1 MESTIVED
9 NHTSKLCG
17 CCGPR
22 EASINEEN
30 VEAIRRDL
38 RRLESILGN
47 YDARE
52 DHDQL
57 DEMGI
62 EQLRLASFKA
72 ADALERYEDQL
83 TREDVDAFYDSLY
96 GILTSIKNLKSHGND
111 VASEIKH
118 VRSTII
124 KLSNEIDRLENKLRN
139 LPLPRANLKEDAP
152 LLEEDDVV
160 GIEEPR
166 TKLIGWLLKDD
177 GEYPRPKVISV
188 VGMGGT
194 GKTTLVKKVFD
205 DVIIKKSFRYHVW
218 TTISRSFTIEELLR
232 EIIRQIY
239 TVNRQPIPEGVYHM
253 RSSYL
258 KSIVKN
264 LLHQN
269 PFLLVLD
276 DVWSIRTWDAIKEAL
291 PKVNRS
297 RVLLTTRDFQ
307 IALTASVESNAEI
320 HTMDKLSPEDSKILF
335 CRKAFQDGGG
345 RCPAHLQETVGS
357 ILTKCDG
364 LPLAIISIAGFLRN
378 KETTSHQW
386 EMAYRNLGFE
396 LRMNQE
402 FAFTKKTLSLSYN
415 ELPRYLKSCFLYL
428 SMFPEDYTIEYN
440 RLIRLW
446 IAENFVQP
454 PEGRTMEEAAVDYF
468 KVLLN
473 KNLIQVAETSS
484 DGRAKSCHLHDIM
497 HKICILK
504 SKDQKFAAIHK
515 DNRDATWPNIIA
527 RRLSIHNTFPD
538 VDQIRENSLLRAL
551 LVFGLDAPLKQ
562 FPREITKLVHLRYL
576 SLRHTKVEEI
586 PSSISKLKNL
596 ETLDLKHAHEGFK
609 SLGDIGKMTSLQKL
623 CFFEA
628 AQGRRHVL
636 TTLGNLSKLRRLGV
650 INLRKEDGTALWS
663 SVRKLSQLRA
673 LSITSVD
680 EEEII
685 DLPDDKLSPH
695 RLQYLQ
701 RLYLTGPLKKL
712 PNWVS
717 MVTSLVRLS
726 LKWSRLNDDP
736 LEHLQNLPELV
747 HLELLQVHSGEKLH
761 FKNGGFKKLK
771 VLGLDK
777 FDQLKMIRVDEGA
790 LASLEKLI
798 IQRCMMLE
806 EVPIGIEHLTKIK
819 VLQLF
824 DMPQELI
831 MRLRPYGPDNWKIT
845 HIPQAYSTYSNGG
858 WESHSLKGSLYERES
873 IINLCWK

>member
-22 EASINEEN
+22 GNSIEED

-38 RRLESILGN
+38 RRLDSILGN

-52 DHDQL
+52 DHDDQL

-62 EQLRLASFKA
+62 EQLRLASFRA

-83 TREDVDAFYDSLY
+83 TREDADAFYDSLY
-96 GILTSIKNLKSHGND
+96 GILTSITKLKSHGDD

-124 KLSNEIDRLENKLRN
+124 NLSNEIDRLENKLRD
-139 LPLPRANLKEDAP
+139 LPLLWANLKEDVP

-166 TKLIGWLLKDD
+166 TKLMEWLLTDD
-177 GEYPRPKVISV
+177 GEYPRLKVISV

-194 GKTTLVKKVFD
+194 GKTILVKKAFD
-205 DVIIKKSFRYHVW
+205 DVIINKSFRYHVW
-218 TTISRSFTIEELLR
+218 TTVSRSFTIEELLR
-232 EIIRQIY
+232 DIIRQIY
-239 TVNRQPIPEGVYHM
+239 TINRQPIPQGVDHM
-253 RSSYL
+253 TISYL

-264 LLHQN
+264 SFQSSS
-269 PFLLVLD
+269 FLLVLD
-276 DVWSIRTWDAIKEAL
+276 NVWSIRAWDAIKEAL

-297 RVLLTTRDFQ
+297 RVLLTTRDFEK
-307 IALTASVESNAEI
+307 ALTASIELNGEI

-335 CRKAFQDGGG
+335 CRKAFEDG
-345 RCPAHLQETVGS
+345 RCPYHLEKTIGS
-357 ILTKCDG
+357 ILRKCDG

-378 KETTSHQW
+378 KETTTSHQW
-386 EMAYRNLGFE
+386 EMAYSNLGFE

-402 FAFTKKTLSLSYN
+402 LAFMKKTLSLSYN
-415 ELPRYLKSCFLYL
+415 ELPGYLKSCFLYL

-446 IAENFVQP
+446 IAEKFIQP
-454 PEGRTMEEAAVDYF
+454 REGLTMEEDVVGYF

-473 KNLIQVAETSS
+473 KNLIQVAETTS
-484 DGRAKSCHLHDIM
+484 DGRVKSCRLHDIM

-515 DNRDATWPNIIA
+515 DNGDATWLNINV
-527 RRLSIHNTFPD
+527 RRLSIQNTFPN

-551 LVFGLDAPLKQ
+551 LVFGLVDSPSKAIMLELLLKNHKVVRVLDLQAAPLKQ
-562 FPREITKLVHLRYL
+562 FLREVTKLVHL
-576 SLRHTKVEEI
+576 S
-586 PSSISKLKNL
+586 
-596 ETLDLKHAHEGFK
+596 
-609 SLGDIGKMTSLQKL
+609 
-623 CFFEA
+623 
-628 AQGRRHVL
+628 
-636 TTLGNLSKLRRLGV
+636 
-650 INLRKEDGTALWS
+650 LRKEDGTALWS
-663 SVRKLSQLRA
+663 SVRKLNQLRA

-685 DLPDDKLSPH
+685 DLPDDELSPH
-695 RLQYLQ
+695 CLRYLQ

-712 PNWVS
+712 PNWVP
-717 MVTSLVRLS
+717 MLTSLVRLS
-726 LKWSRLNDDP
+726 LKWSRLNDAP
-736 LEHLQNLPELV
+736 LEHLQNLPHLV
-747 HLELLQVHSGEKLH
+747 HLELLQVHNGEELH
-761 FKNGGFKKLK
+761 FENGGFRNLK

-777 FDQLKMIRVDEGA
+777 FDQLKIIKVDEGA
-790 LASLEKLI
+790 MANLEKLI
-798 IQRCMMLE
+798 IQRCIILK
-806 EVPIGIEHLTKIK
+806 EVPIGIEHLTQIK
-819 VLQLF
+819 VLELF

-831 MRLRPYGPDNWKIT
+831 MRLRPDGPDNWKIA
-845 HIPQAYSTYSNGG
+845 HIPQVYSTYWTGTM
-858 WESHSLKGSLYERES
+858 WESHSLKGSLHERES